1 MQRIKWIFIILLT
14 SGLILFQMAFCQEQ
28 PPGTDIYSAE
38 YSIEQNRLSLSDP
51 VNLTKRAGYD
61 NQPYFHPDGEYIL
74 YTSSRD
80 EQTDIFRYDFTQ
92 KSISQ
97 ITKTTESEYS
107 PTVMPGGKFFSTIRV
122 ESDSRQRLWKFP
134 IDGGSPTLVLNDV
147 MPVGYHAW
155 GNSNKVFM
163 FILGNPPTLQIADV
177 RTGKTETFVGNVG
190 RSLHKIPGN
199 NAVSFV
205 HKISQEPWF
214 ITSISLINYEI
225 DYLIKTIPGSE
236 DYAWTPN
243 GRIVMGNG
251 AKLYEYMP
259 GKTKH
264 WHEIADFSSSGIKNI
279 SRIAV
284 NPKGNQIV
292 FVAEDGE

>member
-1 MQRIKWIFIILLT
+1 MQRIKWIFTLNLT
-14 SGLILFQMAFCQEQ
+14 AGLILFQTAFCQAQ

-38 YSIEQNRLSLSDP
+38 YSMVQNRMSLSGP

-61 NQPYFHPDGEYIL
+61 NQPFFHPDGEYIL

-80 EQTDIFRYDFTQ
+80 EQTDIFRYDIAA

-107 PTVMPGGKFFSTIRV
+107 PTIMPGGKFFSTIRV
-122 ESDSRQRLWKFP
+122 EKDSRQRLWKFP
-134 IDGGSPTLVLNDV
+134 IDGGSPTVVLHDV
-147 MPVGYHAW
+147 LPVGYHAW
-155 GNSNKVFM
+155 GNQNKVFM
-163 FILGNPPTLQIADV
+163 FILGNPATLQIADV
-177 RTGKTETFVGNVG
+177 TTGKAETFVGNVG
-190 RSLHKIPGN
+190 RSLHKIPGIS
-199 NAVSFV
+199 AVSFV

-214 ITSISLINYEI
+214 ITSISLINHEI

-236 DYAWTPN
+236 DYAWTAD

-259 GKTKH
+259 GKTKD
-264 WHEIADFSSSGIKNI
+264 WQEIADFSSSGIKNI

-292 FVAEDGE
+292 FVAQDGE